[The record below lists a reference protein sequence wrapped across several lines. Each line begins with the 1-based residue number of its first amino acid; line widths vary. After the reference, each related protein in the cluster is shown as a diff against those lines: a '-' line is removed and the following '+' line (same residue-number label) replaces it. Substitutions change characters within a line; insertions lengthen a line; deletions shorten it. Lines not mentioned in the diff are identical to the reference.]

1 MGEYW
6 DRFKNLTPARKLQV
20 ILAVGI
26 TLLLVVL
33 VLAVSIT
40 TLRQPAAIPSPTS
53 SATVTATIVYPT
65 FPLTITPRTP
75 TSSPTF
81 DPLHPYPPTV
91 ETPTPTRTATITPSV
106 TSTWVLTSFPSST
119 LVPWLTWTR
128 TRTVTRTSTAT
139 RTRTLTRTVTET
151 PTVTQTLT
159 ATLTPT
165 PTITSTPRP
174 QRIAFTADQD
184 GNGTTGIYT
193 INPDGTGL
201 VTVVQE
207 SGSARFWDWSP
218 DGKWMLAQDENI
230 LFKIRPDG
238 TDWSLITM
246 LATNLD
252 AQGVWALDGSY
263 IVYRDTKEGKV
274 DLFRI
279 DPAGGGLA
287 QLTSNTEI
295 EICPALA
302 PRKSGVYF
310 ILQNMPQP
318 GQDGVFYKSPDF
330 PLSAQAIEGKFECL
344 DFNSNGFNL
353 VISRSQD
360 GAWNLQSG
368 VASPEPGFEGL
379 TYQGNNLS
387 PSYSGDY
394 SKIVFLSD
402 QTGSMAITTM
412 NSDGSGNITVP
423 NSPFHPQNPRWMP

>member
-1 MGEYW
+1 MGKYW
-6 DRFKNLTPARKLQV
+6 ERFKQLPPGRKFEV
-20 ILAVGI
+20 ILAVGV
-26 TLLLVVL
+26 TVVLLVMV
-33 VLAVSIT
+33 VAIVAVSYKPPAA
-40 TLRQPAAIPSPTS
+40 QPAPSP
-53 SATVTATIVYPT
+53 SATVTPTVIFPT
-65 FPLTITPRTP
+65 FPLTLTPLTP

-81 DPLHPYPPTV
+81 DPLHPSQPTQV
-91 ETPTPTRTATITPSV
+91 SPTPTTTFTRTSTVTAT
-106 TSTWVLTSFPSST
+106 WFLTSFPSST
-119 LVPWLTWTR
+119 LVPWPTWTR
-128 TRTVTRTSTAT
+128 TRTVTRTPTVT

-184 GNGTTGIYT
+184 GDGTTGIYT
-193 INPDGTGL
+193 INPDGTSL

-207 SGSARFWDWSP
+207 SGSTRFWDWSP

-246 LATNLD
+246 LATSLD
-252 AQGVWALDGSY
+252 AQGVWSPDGSY
-263 IVYRDTKEGKV
+263 IVYRDTKDGKV

-279 DPAGGGLA
+279 DPSGSGLA
-287 QLTSNTEI
+287 QLTSNPEI

-310 ILQNMPQP
+310 ILQNMPQL
-318 GQDGVFYKSPDF
+318 GQDGLFYKSPDF

-353 VISRSQD
+353 VISRNQD

-368 VASPEPGFEGL
+368 VANLVPGFEGL
-379 TYQGNNLS
+379 TYQGNNFS

-402 QTGSMAITTM
+402 QTGSLAITIM
-412 NSDGSGNITVP
+412 NSDGSGNFTVP
-423 NSPFHPQNPRWMP
+423 NTPSHPQNPRWMP